1 MRGANGQVQEVVQIL
16 HARHQAAIYVTPD
29 FESSS
34 STELDTFNDRH
45 SQIAE
50 RKTGGGRG
58 PGDRSREAA

>member
-34 STELDTFNDRH
+34 STELDTFNDRQ